1 MGRSFC
7 QAYIFRKFLLAQDI
21 NSSNLLGYCLN
32 ALEVLGVVLEWKKP
46 EWIVSNLSYLQKL
59 LEKCIKSDN
68 HDIQEVLQRVLSI
81 ILKAIADQ
89 KTPEEEDR
97 RGR

>member
-1 MGRSFC
+1 MSPEHWAEVSVKLTF
-7 QAYIFRKFLLAQDI
+7 FEKFLLAQDI

-68 HDIQEVLQRVLSI
+68 HDIQEVLQESCL
-81 ILKAIADQ
+81 
-89 KTPEEEDR
+89 
-97 RGR
+97 